1 MTTEQKELATA
12 PVEPKVEEVKD
23 YKKRITLLCL
33 NGKSWV
39 AEFDGLVTPRDIKRV
54 RRTLTVE
61 YAKVRRRRST
71 VRLMQLQ
78 SLHRKELVNTPKDKK
93 DNSNDSNA
101 NIIG

>member
-1 MTTEQKELATA
+1 MTTEQKELVTA
-12 PVEPKVEEVKD
+12 SVESKVEEVKD

-39 AEFDGLVTPRDIKRV
+39 AEFDGLITPRDIKRL

-71 VRLMQLQ
+71 MRLMQ
-78 SLHRKELVNTPKDKK
+78 LHRKELVNTPKDKK
-93 DNSNDSNA
+93 DNSNDNTA
-101 NIIG
+101 NTTE